1 MKNTN
6 TSQQVKTDALKS
18 KNQRGYNEVIEF
30 LDAHWN
36 TNRNDTSLTGLTQ
49 LDLALGSLSKK
60 MATILVSG
68 TNGKTLTINF
78 TAKLLREEKL
88 TVGTFISP
96 HTLTYNERF
105 SLNEETISN
114 KALAEIGSDVI
125 GVMESLGLKLNTL
138 EILTM
143 MAFAYFDKNGVDVA
157 ILEEHNTNDLPK
169 TTHICSPNVVGITR
183 IAEGASPADN
193 KASEEDIRSVL
204 SLVKP
209 NSHVV
214 SADQSKLN
222 LQTMQ
227 KVVEEQGAVWSMP
240 IRKLASL
247 PYPFEQLHG
256 RCAALAERIA
266 SIFINEFINQA
277 SVTVVES
284 LLTKIKGQ
292 RGRPTL
298 EAKRRSEMN
307 PKKTVDQFWKDVSI
321 NMPGRF
327 QLLPKEK
334 PSILL
339 DNATNLDAIRNVLL
353 GIRLLHYQRPL
364 KGLTVIIGNNNATLD
379 TVELLKLLRY
389 FFKKTSG
396 QIVLC
401 PAEPAVSNVAGH
413 SWNIQQ
419 LTAEL
424 KNMKI
429 KARAADSFQEAFEY
443 AITSVDER
451 NGLVVITGAQEL
463 ISEYWRNKGIKK
475 I

>member
-6 TSQQVKTDALKS
+6 TLQQAKAEALKTTS
-18 KNQRGYNEVIEF
+18 QRGYNEVVEF

-36 TNRNDTSLTGLTQ
+36 TNKQDLSLAGLTQ
-49 LDLALGSLSKK
+49 LDASLETPSKK
-60 MATILVSG
+60 LATILVGG
-68 TNGKTLTINF
+68 TNGKSLTINF
-78 TAKLLREEKL
+78 TVKLLREEKL
-88 TVGTFISP
+88 SVGTFISP

-114 KALAEIGSDVI
+114 KVFAEVGNEVI
-125 GVMESLGLKLNTL
+125 DAMESLGLALNTL

-143 MAFAYFDKNGVDVA
+143 MALVYFTKNDVDVA
-157 ILEEHNTNDLPK
+157 ILEAHNNDSLPK
-169 TTHICSPNVVGITR
+169 TTLLCSPSVVGITR
-183 IAEGASPADN
+183 IAEGASPAEN
-193 KASEEDIRSVL
+193 KASEPEIRRVL
-204 SLVKP
+204 SLVKE

-227 KVVEEQGAVWSMP
+227 TIVEEQNAVWSMP
-240 IRKLASL
+240 IRKLAAL

-266 SIFINEFINQA
+266 SIFINEFINPA
-277 SVTVVES
+277 SVTVIES

-292 RGRPTL
+292 RGRPTI
-298 EAKRRSEMN
+298 EAKRKSELN
-307 PKKTVDQFWKDVSI
+307 PKKTIEQFWKDI
-321 NMPGRF
+321 EIDMPGRF
-327 QLLPKEK
+327 QQLTKEK
-334 PSILL
+334 PTILL
-339 DNATNLDAIRNVLL
+339 DNASNLDALRNVLL

-364 KGLTVIIGNNNATLD
+364 KGLTLILGNNKPDLD
-379 TVELLKLLRY
+379 VVELLKLLRY

-401 PAEPAVSNVAGH
+401 PANPAASNVDAK
-413 SWNIQQ
+413 SWDAHHI
-419 LTAEL
+419 ASEL

-429 KARAADSFQEAFEY
+429 KARAADSFQEAFDY
-443 AITSVDER
+443 ATTSVDER